1 VLLSTH
7 ILAEVEQICNRAI
20 IVIDGRIWEDMPM
33 QQVKEGGNIVTVK
46 LARPETETLPYFS
59 HLDGITAAHQITAQ
73 EFSLTVDGR
82 DDTRIMI
89 AETAVNN
96 GWGLLELTQARLN
109 LETIFLEKLKEAEAA
124 YVAETETVE
133 ALPVTV
139 TNESLTTVEEEE
151 EHA

>member
-1 VLLSTH
+1 
-7 ILAEVEQICNRAI
+7 
-20 IVIDGRIWEDMPM
+20 
-33 QQVKEGGNIVTVK
+33 
-46 LARPETETLPYFS
+46 
-59 HLDGITAAHQITAQ
+59 
-73 EFSLTVDGR
+73 
-82 DDTRIMI
+82 MI